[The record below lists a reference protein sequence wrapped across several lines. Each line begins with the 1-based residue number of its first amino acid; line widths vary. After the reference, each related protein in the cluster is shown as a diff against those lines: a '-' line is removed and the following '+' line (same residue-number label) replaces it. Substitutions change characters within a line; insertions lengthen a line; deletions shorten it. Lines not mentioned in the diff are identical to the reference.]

1 MQDNF
6 NLAKYLRQGNKLL
19 NENIGGYVDLKP
31 INHLS
36 EDSQTDTYGVD
47 NENDVVTIDLD
58 MAWDDDAAAQ
68 AAFDQYGIEVQPTG
82 GNPGT
87 FEVTGRKGDVLAYL
101 KSEYYG
107 MDDQDIATFY
117 PELLDG
123 GANDSMS
130 LEELMGTAMEIE
142 ELEKP
147 EKIYADDEEKY
158 DNQDR
163 MFDLG
168 GQQIEQGI
176 IDLLDDGFEA
186 DEVLEMC
193 KMFIDAHVQAAAQGN
208 KF

>member
-31 INHLS
+31 INSLN
-36 EDSQTDTYGVD
+36 EDDQTDTYGVD

-58 MAWDDDAAAQ
+58 MAWDDDVAAQ

-87 FEVTGRKGDVLAYL
+87 FEVTGRKEDVLAYL

-117 PELLDG
+117 PELLEG

-130 LEELMGTAMEIE
+130 LEQLMGTSMEIE

-147 EKIYADDEEKY
+147 EKIYADDDEEFGSY
-158 DNQDR
+158 QDR
-163 MFDLG
+163 IMGLG
-168 GQQIEQGI
+168 GDKIENGI
-176 IDLLDDGFEA
+176 MSLLDDGFEPE
-186 DEVLEMC
+186 DVMDFC
-193 KMFIDAHVQAAAQGN
+193 KMIIDAHSQGN